1 MEYEFLYKL
10 FGLGFL
16 IWVVA
21 SICQIRNDLKCLNK
35 NMMFLSH
42 KMRIYDSLIEELK
55 ELMLQGKKV
64 EAVKKYRQETGCG
77 LKEANDFID
86 SLKKK
91 KDTDSHR

>member
-16 IWVVA
+16 IWVAA

-55 ELMLQGKKV
+55 ELMLQGKK
-64 EAVKKYRQETGCG
+64 
-77 LKEANDFID
+77 
-86 SLKKK
+86 
-91 KDTDSHR
+91 